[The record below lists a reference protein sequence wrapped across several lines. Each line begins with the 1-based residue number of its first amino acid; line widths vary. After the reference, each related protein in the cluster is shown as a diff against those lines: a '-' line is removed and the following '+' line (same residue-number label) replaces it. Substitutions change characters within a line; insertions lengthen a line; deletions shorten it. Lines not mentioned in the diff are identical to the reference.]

1 MSASVESK
9 VNSSSAVACA
19 SGAFTNFLAV
29 GSGEVIG
36 RLFAFASM
44 LYAARHIGA
53 AGYGVIAFA
62 ATITLYFAKVAD
74 FGIETIGTGEIA
86 KNRDQI
92 SHIASAILSMRLLIA
107 GMLVFAA
114 VATVALF
121 LQDPGRSVFAFYF
134 LTLVP
139 IAASTK
145 WIHLG
150 LERARPVALWRVA
163 GEAVTFGLV
172 VLLVRYPSDLWRIP
186 VAILIGDGLVA
197 FALIR
202 LLARQGYAL
211 KLCWAPR
218 TAWPVFKRALP
229 VLGVLLAGLLIFN
242 LDIVFL
248 SLMRPSQ
255 TVGLYAAA
263 YSLIGLLA
271 NVCTLY
277 GITLLPTLTRL
288 RSHTLDE
295 RQVYHT
301 AMAQIFA
308 LTLPISVGG
317 MFIAQNAILLG
328 FGEEYGLSGPVL
340 RILVWTVV
348 PYALRVVA
356 WAALVARGDQ
366 GLALRAIIYGVFAN
380 ATLNLV
386 LIHFYGMA
394 GAAAASVA
402 TEVLTSALTLHYA
415 VRTGFP
421 MTPLVRFWRPVA
433 AVLIMAAALWMLRG
447 GPAILQLAV
456 GMTTYA
462 VTLFCLGGIK
472 LRGRVPALAV

>member
-1 MSASVESK
+1 M
-9 VNSSSAVACA
+9 
-19 SGAFTNFLAV
+19 
-29 GSGEVIG
+29 IG

-44 LYAARHIGA
+44 LYAARQIGP

-62 ATITLYFAKVAD
+62 GTITLYFAKVAD

-211 KLCWAPR
+211 RLCWFPR

-248 SLMRPSQ
+248 SLMRPSE

-263 YSLIGLLA
+263 YSLIGLLV

-308 LTLPISVGG
+308 LALPISVGG
-317 MFIAQNAILLG
+317 GFVAQSAILLG
-328 FGEEYGLSGPVL
+328 YGEEYGLSGPVL

-386 LIHFYGMA
+386 LI
-394 GAAAASVA
+394 
-402 TEVLTSALTLHYA
+402 LL
-415 VRTGFP
+415 
-421 MTPLVRFWRPVA
+421 
-433 AVLIMAAALWMLRG
+433 LRN
-447 GPAILQLAV
+447 
-456 GMTTYA
+456 
-462 VTLFCLGGIK
+462 
-472 LRGRVPALAV
+472 GRRCRCERCD